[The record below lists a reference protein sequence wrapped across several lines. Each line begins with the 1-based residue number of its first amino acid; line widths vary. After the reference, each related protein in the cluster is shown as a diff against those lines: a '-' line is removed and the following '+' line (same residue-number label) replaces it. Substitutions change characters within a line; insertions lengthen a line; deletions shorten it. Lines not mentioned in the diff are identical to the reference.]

1 MVVYRGLHAF
11 LLKSMNGN
19 PHVKTVSLRPFM
31 EHLLLLVS
39 CLLIGLVLKRIPPF
53 SDWGANILNQFV
65 IFVSLPALALYYIPK
80 LELGWKL
87 LLPLGVAWIG
97 FGLAFTF
104 FNVLGRIY
112 KWPKKLTGCLI
123 LLGGLGN
130 TSFVGFPII
139 EALYGSQGLKT
150 AVIVDQP
157 GTFLVMATLGVATA
171 SAYSRQKSS
180 AADIVKRVF
189 KFPPFIAFGIGLLLL
204 LANVDFPESAQYLWK
219 RLADTVTPLALIAV
233 GLRLQ
238 FDAKSKH
245 WRFFTLGLAFKL
257 LLMPV
262 FFASLYFGILDQTDL
277 TAQVCVLESA
287 MAPMITGAILATNH
301 GLKPRLASMMIGF
314 GIPLSLL
321 TVGLWY
327 MAIAFVLG

>member
-1 MVVYRGLHAF
+1 
-11 LLKSMNGN
+11 
-19 PHVKTVSLRPFM
+19 M

-39 CLLIGLVLKRIPPF
+39 CLLIGIGLKRVAPF
-53 SDWGANILNQFV
+53 SEWGANILNQFV

-97 FGLAFTF
+97 FGLAFAF
-104 FNVLGRIY
+104 FNALAKIY
-112 KWPKKLTGCLI
+112 QWPKKLTGCLI

-139 EALYGSQGLKT
+139 EALYGSPGLQT

-171 SAYSRQKSS
+171 AAYSRQKTSS
-180 AADIVKRVF
+180 VAIFRKVI
-189 KFPPFIAFGIGLLLL
+189 KFPPFIAFGVALLFL
-204 LANVDFPESAQYLWK
+204 LADGDFPIALQYLWK

-257 LLMPV
+257 FLMPM
-262 FFASLYFGILDQTDL
+262 FFAVFYLGVLNQTDL
-277 TAQVCVLESA
+277 TARVCVVESA

-314 GIPLSLL
+314 GIPLSLF
-321 TVGLWY
+321 TVALWY
-327 MAIAFVLG
+327 FSVEFISG